1 MSDPTDGPDDRDGDP
16 GNGGADRWV
25 LSAVGAGTV
34 TVPAGGSVSAGRS
47 PDCDLCV
54 PGDGRLSRV
63 QFTATAAADGADGA
77 AVAVRDETGGRNPLF
92 AAGERVEGERL
103 VTARVALAAG
113 RTRFRLIPPRTA
125 SGPGDGGEPDMTQTV
140 GAAFEGATL
149 DGGTLTFDARTLAAA
164 PVTRPDRRLEAL
176 TRLPEVLRTAGPARD
191 AALCGL
197 ILAGTPDAA
206 SVALVRPAPAASR
219 RFDAAEW
226 TARDELSGPPSVP
239 AEVVAAALTGGAA
252 TLGRGETV
260 GGGWAFCVPIPAADG
275 GPAGS
280 GLLVSGSRETDDPR
294 ERTADVRFA
303 ALVAEAVAAADRS
316 ARLERQAAAL
326 RPFLPPRVLADL
338 GDDPD
343 PARLAP
349 VECTA
354 TVLFCDLRGFSR
366 TSEQVLAEGGAG
378 DLTKL
383 LGRVSAALSVM
394 TRRIRE
400 FGGVTGDFLGDA
412 ALAFWGWPDADPDAP
427 LKAARAALGIAAD
440 FAADRPDDDPL
451 AGFRVG
457 VGVATGPAV
466 AGRIGTEEQAKITVF
481 GPVANLAS
489 RLEGLCR
496 PLRVPVVC
504 DAATAAAVRE
514 SCDDGG
520 TGVRVRPLATVRPAG
535 LDRAEAVCELLAPAD
550 SHPLSDGDLARYA
563 EAVAAFT
570 AGDWPRA
577 ADLLQDHP
585 SADLAQDF
593 LRVRLAER
601 HRTAP
606 PDWDGAVRIEGK

>member
-1 MSDPTDGPDDRDGDP
+1 MSDSHRGDGRHDDDDRGDGNP
-16 GNGGADRWV
+16 GGAGLWA
-25 LSAVGAGTV
+25 LSAVGGATATIPAAASV
-34 TVPAGGSVSAGRS
+34 TAGRS
-47 PDCDLCV
+47 PSCDLCV

-63 QFTATAAADGADGA
+63 QFTASAGGGGVT
-77 AVAVRDETGGRNPLF
+77 VRDETDGRNPLF
-92 AAGERVEGERL
+92 VSGEQVEGEL
-103 VTARVALAAG
+103 TVKSRVALAAG
-113 RTRFRLIPPRTA
+113 RTRFRLIPPRIA
-125 SGPGDGGEPDMTQTV
+125 AGPGDGAADLTQTL
-140 GAAFEGATL
+140 GTAFEGATL

-280 GLLVSGSRETDDPR
+280 GLLVGGSRETDDPR

-514 SCDDGG
+514 SCDDEG

-535 LDRAEAVCELLAPAD
+535 MDRAEAVCELLAPAD

-585 SADLAQDF
+585 SSDLAQDF

>member
-1 MSDPTDGPDDRDGDP
+1 MSGD
-16 GNGGADRWV
+16 ATRWV
-25 LSAVGAGTV
+25 LSAVGGGAVPVSGGRPV
-34 TVPAGGSVSAGRS
+34 TAGRS
-47 PDCDLCV
+47 PECDLCV

-63 QFTATAAADGADGA
+63 QFSAAATAGG
-77 AVAVRDETGGRNPLF
+77 VVVRDETGGRTPLF
-92 AAGERVEGERL
+92 ADGERVEGRRTL
-103 VTARVALAAG
+103 TARVALAAG
-113 RTRFRLIPPRTA
+113 RTRFRLTPPRP
-125 SGPGDGGEPDMTQTV
+125 PGDEREGADAGLTV
-140 GAAFEGATL
+140 GSTL
-149 DGGTLTFDARTLAAA
+149 DGGTLTFDARTLAAV
-164 PVTRPDRRLEAL
+164 PVTRPDLRLEAL
-176 TRLPEVLRTAGPARD
+176 TRLPEVLRTAGDARG
-191 AALCGL
+191 AVLCGL

-206 SVALVRPAPAASR
+206 AVALIEPDRTAGGGFAAA
-219 RFDAAEW
+219 DW
-226 TARDELSGPPSVP
+226 TARDELTGPPTVP
-239 AEVVAAALTGGAA
+239 ADVVGPAMRTGNA
-252 TLGRGETV
+252 TLGRGDAV
-260 GGGWAFCVPIPAADG
+260 GGRAGDAGWAFCVPIPPSDD
-275 GPAGS
+275 GPAVA
-280 GLLVSGSRETDDPR
+280 GLLVAGDGGRGGADPR

-366 TSEQVLAEGGAG
+366 TSEELAG
-378 DLTKL
+378 DLPRL
-383 LGRVSAALSVM
+383 LARVSAALTVM
-394 TRRIRE
+394 TGRIRE

-412 ALAFWGWPDADPDAP
+412 ALAFWGWPEDDPEAP
-427 LKAARAALGIAAD
+427 VKAARAALGIAAD
-440 FAADRPDDDPL
+440 FHADRPARDAAGEPDPL

-489 RLEGLCR
+489 RLEGLCG
-496 PLRVPVVC
+496 PLRAPVVC
-504 DAATAAAVRE
+504 DAATAHAVR
-514 SCDDGG
+514 GAA
-520 TGVRVRPLATVRPAG
+520 GVRVRPLATVRPAKM
-535 LDRAEAVCELLAPAD
+535 DRAEAVSELLPPAG
-550 SHPLSDGDLARYA
+550 SHPLSDADLARYA
-563 EAVAAFT
+563 DAVAAFT

-585 SADLAQDF
+585 SSDLAQDF
-593 LRVRLAER
+593 LRVRLAEH

-606 PDWDGAVRIEGK
+606 PGWDGAVRVDAK